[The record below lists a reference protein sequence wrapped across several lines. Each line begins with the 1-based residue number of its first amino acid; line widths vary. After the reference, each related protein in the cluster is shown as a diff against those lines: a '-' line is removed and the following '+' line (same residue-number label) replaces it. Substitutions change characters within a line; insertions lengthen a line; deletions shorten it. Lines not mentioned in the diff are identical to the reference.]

1 MATSRT
7 ALGLVS
13 SVLVLTLVSGC
24 GDSSNVSVSAEADT
38 ANVSAVKASESL
50 VVAGSDSSRWDVE
63 DASKWTATLE
73 HLQPHGDATQLPIDR
88 WLSQAKFVGVA
99 NVAAV
104 GIEKVSSAEY
114 GVTYNEPGSPK
125 TIDIPVLRIDLDFG
139 ARGTRFV
146 RWIIGVNADDAA
158 ATLIRLA
165 PPVGTQVVVASSSG
179 RTNAELGAEL
189 LGFAVSDGSVALFSG
204 GAVSLP
210 TGESKPTFEKL
221 KSLAVNR

>member
-88 WLSQAKFVGVA
+88 W
-99 NVAAV
+99 
-104 GIEKVSSAEY
+104 
-114 GVTYNEPGSPK
+114 
-125 TIDIPVLRIDLDFG
+125 
-139 ARGTRFV
+139 
-146 RWIIGVNADDAA
+146 IIGVNADDAA